1 MDRNRN
7 LIIILIVIILILI
20 IALAGAM
27 VYIFMNQDSNNNNN
41 EIIVDNT
48 ANGGNTNEIDDI
60 EEQANNMA
68 IETFNSMFTIYED
81 LDLTAAQIKSL
92 ISKIESSN
100 ETNTDHIVTLSD
112 EGITDI
118 EQVDSTKKYNV
129 ELSYDA
135 DGYVNEI
142 SIIEITG
149 DVQEEPE
156 EPTQNPEEPE
166 APTQGSTT
174 TDMDKL
180 IFNTAFMSY
189 VGNINGDRL
198 NSLLQVI
205 QDSNTKYPEHQIT
218 ISSNNLSD
226 LNGIASTNIYT
237 ITLSYD
243 DDGYISNINI
253 DQQIQ

>member
-27 VYIFMNQDSNNNNN
+27 VYIFMNQNNNNN
-41 EIIVDNT
+41 NNQIVVDNP
-48 ANGGNTNEIDDI
+48 ANSGNPGYNDILDDV
-60 EEQANNMA
+60 EDATNNMA
-68 IETFNSMFTIYED
+68 IETFNSMFTMYEG
-81 LDLTAAQIKSL
+81 LDLTGAQIKSL
-92 ISKIESSN
+92 ISKVESSN
-100 ETNTDHIVTLSD
+100 ETNTEHIVTLSD

-118 EQVDSTKKYNV
+118 EQVESDKQYNI
-129 ELSYDA
+129 ELFYDD

-142 SIIEITG
+142 SITIAG
-149 DVQEEPE
+149 DDEVE
-156 EPTQNPEEPE
+156 NPEEPE
-166 APTQGSTT
+166 TPIQGSQ
-174 TDMDKL
+174 DMDKL

-253 DQQIQ
+253 DQHIQ

>member
-7 LIIILIVIILILI
+7 LIIILIVIILVLI
-20 IALAGAM
+20 IALVGAM
-27 VYIFMNQDSNNNNN
+27 VYIFMNQDNNNNN
-41 EIIVDNT
+41 NQIVVDHTSN
-48 ANGGNTNEIDDI
+48 AGNTNETDDI
-60 EEQANNMA
+60 EEQINNMA
-68 IETFNSMFTIYED
+68 IETFNSMFTMYEG
-81 LDLTAAQIKSL
+81 LDLTGAQIKSL
-92 ISKIESSN
+92 ISKVESSN
-100 ETNTDHIVTLSD
+100 ETNTEHIVTLSD

-118 EQVDSTKKYNV
+118 EQVESDKQYNI
-129 ELSYDA
+129 ELFYD
-135 DGYVNEI
+135 DEGYVNEI
-142 SIIEITG
+142 SITIAG
-149 DVQEEPE
+149 DDEVEEPE
-156 EPTQNPEEPE
+156 EPET
-166 APTQGSTT
+166 PTQGTD
-174 TDMDKL
+174 DMDKL

-243 DDGYISNINI
+243 EDGYISNINI

>member
-1 MDRNRN
+1 MDRSRN
-7 LIIILIVIILILI
+7 LIIILIVIIVILI
-20 IALAGAM
+20 IALVGAM
-27 VYIFMNQDSNNNNN
+27 VYIVMNKDNNNNN
-41 EIIVDNT
+41 EIVVNNT
-48 ANGGNTNEIDDI
+48 GAANEIDDI
-60 EEQANNMA
+60 EEQVNNMA
-68 IETFNSMFTIYED
+68 IETFNSMFTMYED
-81 LDLTAAQIKSL
+81 LELTGAQVKSL

-100 ETNTDHIVTLSD
+100 ETNIEHIVTLSD

-118 EQVDSTKKYNV
+118 EQVDTTKKYTV
-129 ELSYDA
+129 ELSYDD

-142 SIIEITG
+142 SITETSDEG
-149 DVQEEPE
+149 EE
-156 EPTQNPEEPE
+156 NPEEPE
-166 APTQGSTT
+166 TPTQGTD
-174 TDMDKL
+174 DMDKL

-198 NSLLQVI
+198 NSLLQAI

-243 DDGYISNINI
+243 EDGYISNINI